1 MILAWLAAAWLAG
14 IAACAVFGHGA
25 WLLVPALACL
35 AVATVLVRPQRS
47 IALMAIA
54 VMLVFAGAVLRF
66 EAARGHVPAD
76 AVSRFNHSVAMRVRG
91 VVAGDPQLADTS
103 QQLRLDVRDV
113 QIAGTWQ
120 HASGSVL
127 VRTGILPHYRS
138 GDLVAAE
145 GMLEAPDS
153 TSSFDYADYLER
165 RGIRSAMQYPDIAS
179 TGHEDDAPLTAM
191 TLAVRRRLSHALALA
206 LPEPQAS
213 LAQGVLL
220 GQRSALPAVVSN
232 DLNDTNTSHLV
243 VVSGENVVLVS
254 TYVTIVLA
262 WALNRR
268 RALALS
274 VAAVIAYALL
284 VGASPP
290 VLRATIMGILL
301 VIAQLNGRPTHGLT
315 SILFAA
321 ALMSGLDP
329 ATIRDV
335 SFQLS
340 FAATAGIVYL
350 ASPLRHCLLG
360 GLAWLLRAHE
370 VPRWLGAAFADPLS
384 VTIAAI
390 ATTLP
395 LIALDFGRLSLVAL
409 PANLLVVPAFPL
421 ILGGSLLAAIGG
433 LIPHA
438 HLALAAPAYYAL
450 TYWLAVAH
458 MLASIPFAAPTLG
471 GYTSPWAATTYS
483 AITVAA
489 YLLLR
494 RFRPTSPAPI
504 AQSRPMRH
512 RALVA
517 AVVVPALVLAVSAGA
532 LLRPSAPA
540 RLRVSVLDVGQ
551 GDAIL
556 VRTPSGADILVDGG
570 PGRAVLR
577 GLGDELPW
585 YDRSIELM
593 VLTHPQADHLDGLL
607 DVLDRY
613 DVQRVL
619 AGPGRESSAGYGAW
633 LAGVRAEGLA
643 VETATQ
649 GMSVDLGD
657 GARLEVLGPD
667 ATEAVDPEI
676 NNTGAVIRVSWGDV
690 SFLLTADIQ
699 AKAERALLAD
709 GIDLHATV
717 LKVPHHGSDTS
728 STPEFLA
735 AVTPRVSAV
744 SVGQNNVFGHP
755 RPDVVARLAAYGPV
769 YTTSDAG
776 TIDFETDGEK
786 LWVHTSK

>member
-1 MILAWLAAAWLAG
+1 M
-14 IAACAVFGHGA
+14 
-25 WLLVPALACL
+25 
-35 AVATVLVRPQRS
+35 
-47 IALMAIA
+47 M
-54 VMLVFAGAVLRF
+54 
-66 EAARGHVPAD
+66 
-76 AVSRFNHSVAMRVRG
+76 
-91 VVAGDPQLADTS
+91 
-103 QQLRLDVRDV
+103 
-113 QIAGTWQ
+113 
-120 HASGSVL
+120 
-127 VRTGILPHYRS
+127 
-138 GDLVAAE
+138 
-145 GMLEAPDS
+145 
-153 TSSFDYADYLER
+153 
-165 RGIRSAMQYPDIAS
+165 
-179 TGHEDDAPLTAM
+179 GHEDDAPPTAF
-191 TLAVRRRLSHALALA
+191 TLAIRRRLSHALALA

-220 GQRSALPAVVSN
+220 GQRSALPADVSN

-262 WALNRR
+262 WAMNRR

-274 VAAVIAYALL
+274 VAAVVAYALL

-290 VLRATIMGILL
+290 VMRAAIMGILL
-301 VIAQLNGRPTHGLT
+301 VVAQLNGRPTHGLT

-321 ALMSGLDP
+321 ALMTGLDP
-329 ATIRDV
+329 ATVRDV

-350 ASPLRHCLLG
+350 ASPLRYWLLG
-360 GLAWLLRAHE
+360 GLAWLLRADD
-370 VPRWLGAAFADPLS
+370 VPHWLGAAVADPLS
-384 VTIAAI
+384 VTVAAI
-390 ATTLP
+390 VATFP
-395 LIALDFGRLSLVAL
+395 LLELNFGRLSLVAV

-421 ILGGSLLAAIGG
+421 ILGSSLLAAIGG
-433 LIPHA
+433 MIPHA
-438 HLALAAPAYYAL
+438 HLVLAAPAYYAL
-450 TYWLAVAH
+450 SYWLSVAH
-458 MLASIPFAAPTLG
+458 TLASVPFAAPSLG

-494 RFRPTSPAPI
+494 RFRLSSPAPI

-512 RALVA
+512 RATVA
-517 AVVVPALVLAVSAGA
+517 AVAIPALALAVTAGV
-532 LLRPSAPA
+532 LFWPSPPA

-570 PGRAVLR
+570 PGGAVLR
-577 GLGDELPW
+577 RLGDELPW

-593 VLTHPQADHLDGLL
+593 VLTHPQADHVNGLV

-613 DVQRVL
+613 DVRRVL
-619 AGPGRESSAGYGAW
+619 AGPGQQQSAGYDAW
-633 LAGVRAEGLA
+633 LAGVKREGLRI
-643 VETATQ
+643 ETAAQ
-649 GMSVDLGD
+649 GTSIDLGD

-667 ATEAVDPEI
+667 ATEAADPEV
-676 NNTGAVIRVSWGDV
+676 NNTGAVIRVSWHDV

-699 AKAERALLAD
+699 AKAERALLDD

-728 STPEFLA
+728 STAEFLA
-735 AVTPRVSAV
+735 AVAPQVSAV
-744 SVGQNNVFGHP
+744 STGKDNVFGHP

-769 YTTSDAG
+769 YNTAAAG
-776 TIDFETDGEK
+776 TIDFETDGHK
-786 LWVHTSK
+786 LWVRTSK